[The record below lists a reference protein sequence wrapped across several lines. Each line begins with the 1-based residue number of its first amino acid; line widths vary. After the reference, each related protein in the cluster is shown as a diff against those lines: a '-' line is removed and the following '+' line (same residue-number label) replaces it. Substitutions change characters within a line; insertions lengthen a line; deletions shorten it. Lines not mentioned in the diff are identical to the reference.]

1 MEGIVSLYVENLPEH
16 LHWKGLW
23 LSFARH
29 GDVVDV
35 YIARKRSKGGKKF
48 GFVRMKGKVDADR
61 AIERL
66 HGFILYG
73 WKLSVQVARNRY
85 VRKGYQAHR
94 QQTNRAEPS
103 RKGIDDQQK
112 DYKVEARIEKKIPTE
127 IGFER
132 ENIKRIA
139 GHVENEELWKLRRCL
154 VGEMETVCSVSS
166 IHDRLINWGLGDIN
180 VQRLG
185 AKLYLLTF
193 LDEDLFVMLEDGE
206 RRKKKAKRF
215 GSLLEIQNKS
225 LTDSERR
232 KRDRALKRRKWSKH
246 LLEESEL
253 SGKSLSDSDI
263 NNRISK
269 MVSEAKQ
276 VLKLGKKIGCNI
288 VGDEDEFINDLVD
301 LELNVRKEG

>member
-1 MEGIVSLYVENLPEH
+1 MWAKVLDGIANSGNTTK
-16 LHWKGLW
+16 W
-23 LSFARH
+23 
-29 GDVVDV
+29 
-35 YIARKRSKGGKKF
+35 IAQEDSSP
-48 GFVRMKGKVDADR
+48 DA
-61 AIERL
+61 E
-66 HGFILYG
+66 
-73 WKLSVQVARNRY
+73 
-85 VRKGYQAHR
+85 
-94 QQTNRAEPS
+94 
-103 RKGIDDQQK
+103 
-112 DYKVEARIEKKIPTE
+112 IEK
-127 IGFER
+127 
-132 ENIKRIA
+132 ENY
-139 GHVENEELWKLRRCL
+139 VDL
-154 VGEMETVCSVSS
+154 
-166 IHDRLINWGLGDIN
+166 DI
-180 VQRLG
+180 R
-185 AKLYLLTF
+185 K
-193 LDEDLFVMLEDGE
+193 GE